1 MTKTINRIEWFGKM
15 DGIIVDLES
24 LMGTDDALN
33 NIPISQKKDF
43 FFFSKSYCDEEGE
56 IWQRGI
62 DRTAHSVIYKAKLF
76 LCHFVKL
83 KAFQIGVQQITR
95 DKS

>member
-33 NIPISQKKDF
+33 NISNKKD
-43 FFFSKSYCDEEGE
+43 FFSKSYCDEEGE

-83 KAFQIGVQQITR
+83 KLFQMGVQQIANEINHEL
-95 DKS
+95 

>member
-33 NIPISQKKDF
+33 NISNKKDF
-43 FFFSKSYCDEEGE
+43 FQNHIVMK
-56 IWQRGI
+56 
-62 DRTAHSVIYKAKLF
+62 KAKYGSVGLTGPPTVSYIRQNYF
-76 LCHFVKL
+76 CHFVKL
-83 KAFQIGVQQITR
+83 KTFQMGVLTTNCLT
-95 DKS
+95 